1 MLRTIISN
9 EEKDLMDVYIS
20 DYALENSDKKADID
34 YVLRIWAENKAK
46 YLNNLFGNKLILEKE
61 ICYEKDVDQM
71 TSEINDLLSN
81 SNDTEEFM
89 REYFNELIC
98 SDKHSNVAYG
108 LRALI
113 TPAALARNIYNGEAF
128 SIVTPDD
135 KEIKVPNGCKITR
148 VLGKI
153 AEAYDLPC
161 FEEFRIAH
169 SMVLNQKKMSGTLC
183 ISIHPMDYMT
193 MSDNYCDW
201 SSCMSWQEDG
211 CYRQGTVEM
220 MNSEMVIVAYLK
232 SSSNMRVPKGT
243 WNSKKWREL
252 FIVNPQIITNVKSY
266 PYKND
271 YLTTEVL
278 TWLKE
283 LADAANF
290 GNYDTETTKFNI
302 YDSSEEVARF
312 AEKDIR
318 IRPYTSMMYNDF
330 GSECGQIAYIGKD
343 IEGKYSF
350 CYSGPSECMCC
361 GSIEGEFDEESAL
374 CCDECREIEYCSCC
388 GDRIE
393 HDGDDYQVDGE
404 NFCCHD
410 CYEESTCECAI
421 SGDIYLKSNC
431 IEINV
436 AAAIEKPLEDRVVDE
451 KIDRMEIG
459 CSYTNFRIHK
469 DYYAEAE
476 ERFSKIGK
484 IHKDLNPFSVMYY
497 IRIDEVTENFVD
509 ALGYE
514 NVEALARTLN

>member
-9 EEKDLMDVYIS
+9 EEKDLMDAYIS
-20 DYALENSDKKADID
+20 DYAIEHSDKRADID
-34 YVLRIWAENKAK
+34 YILRIWAENKAK

-71 TSEINDLLSN
+71 ASEIDELLSDN
-81 SNDTEEFM
+81 NDTKEFM
-89 REYFNELIC
+89 NKYFNKLVF
-98 SDKHSNVAYG
+98 SGKHSNISYSLRGLVAS
-108 LRALI
+108 
-113 TPAALARNIYNGEAF
+113 AALARNVYNGEAF

-201 SSCMSWQEDG
+201 SSCMSWQDDG

-232 SSSNMRVPKGT
+232 SSSDMRLPKGT

-266 PYKND
+266 PYKSD
-271 YLTTEVL
+271 CLTTEVL

-283 LADAANF
+283 LTDAANF
-290 GNYDTETTKFNI
+290 GNYDTETTRFNM
-302 YDSSEEVARF
+302 YDSSEASARF

-330 GSECGQIAYIGKD
+330 ESECGQIAYIGKD
-343 IEGKYSF
+343 IEGRYSF

-361 GSIEGEFDEESAL
+361 GSIEGEFNGEGVL
-374 CCDECREIEYCSCC
+374 CCNECEGVEYCSCC

-393 HDGDDYQVDGE
+393 YEYESGYQVDGE
-404 NFCCHD
+404 NLCD
-410 CYEESTCECAI
+410 GCYEEEACECAI
-421 SGDIYLKSNC
+421 SGDVHLKSNC
-431 IEINV
+431 IEINI
-436 AAAIEKPLEDRVVDE
+436 AAAIEKPLEDREADE
-451 KIDRMEIG
+451 KIDRTKIG
-459 CSYTNFRIHK
+459 YSYTNFRIYK
-469 DYYAEAE
+469 DYYTEVE
-476 ERFSKIGK
+476 EKFSKIKK
-484 IHKDLNPFSVMYY
+484 IHKNFNPFSVMYY
-497 IRIDEVTENFVD
+497 IRIDEVTENLVED
-509 ALGYE
+509 LGYE